1 MNNRRK
7 RDDGMDRL
15 FFLLQNESGLRVKN
29 IKMVKPNVWLVT
41 ACEGCW
47 VAKRYRTF
55 CEAMRQAVFMQALKK
70 AGVAR
75 VPEVYTAIGQN
86 GVFWR
91 KALFGSCKHIFLMRK
106 DCHLPAGEISP
117 MGLNGCKHT
126 ISSRRCWPAFRC
138 FKRSF
143 RTTLF
148 LLAEKPWFLHA
159 LLFPADMMREWRF
172 ALRRNKRLSV
182 ARKARN
188 QFVREIIGMIK

>member
-1 MNNRRK
+1 MYGLSPHAKGVGWQN
-7 RDDGMDRL
+7 GTEL
-15 FFLLQNESGLRVKN
+15 FRSD
-29 IKMVKPNVWLVT
+29 
-41 ACEGCW
+41 
-47 VAKRYRTF
+47 
-55 CEAMRQAVFMQALKK
+55 EAGGVYTGQALKK

-148 LLAEKPWFLHA
+148 LLAEKAVVFTCS
-159 LLFPADMMREWRF
+159 FI
-172 ALRRNKRLSV
+172 SC
-182 ARKARN
+182 
-188 QFVREIIGMIK
+188 